1 MKLETDICDV
11 VTWPGKPLSLVHTC
25 EISTGMSAGMFK
37 LATYACLVRV
47 TSETF
52 SSAIFI
58 DREEIW
64 NISHSDW
71 LNSCSYA
78 CAYLTPVPTGEIS
91 VTFVK

>member
-1 MKLETDICDV
+1 MANYKAALSMVRIC
-11 VTWPGKPLSLVHTC
+11 K
-25 EISTGMSAGMFK
+25 ISTSVSTRMFT
-37 LATYACLVRV
+37 LATHACSVRD

-64 NISHSDW
+64 KISHSDW
-71 LNSCSYA
+71 LNSFSYV
-78 CAYLTPVPTGEIS
+78 CAYFTPVPTGEIS